1 MIYALA
7 ITGPTASGKTSLS
20 VALAKELGAEI
31 ISADSMQIYRG
42 MDIGT
47 AKVTRDEMENV
58 PHHLIDIISP
68 LENYSTESYRAD
80 AVATARSISE
90 RGRVPLF
97 AGGTGLYIDTLMR
110 APQTDVPKS
119 LNTKGVSDTPCEI
132 SEDEKNSLWQRL
144 YEVDPESALI
154 IHKNNVRRVRRAI
167 EIFEETGIPKSRLDK
182 LSREKPQDISI
193 EMITLDFKNRD
204 NLYSRI
210 DARVDEMMRCGLL
223 DEVRRLY
230 DGGLLR
236 KDSTAA
242 QAIGYKELTRYLDG
256 EISLDGAVDLIKL
269 SSRRYAKRQLT
280 WFRHNKDA
288 YRLFV
293 DDDDG
298 MLRSFDD
305 VLKEALNVSR
315 EMLAKISTKGDSDE
329 IC

>member
-1 MIYALA
+1 
-7 ITGPTASGKTSLS
+7 
-20 VALAKELGAEI
+20 
-31 ISADSMQIYRG
+31 
-42 MDIGT
+42 
-47 AKVTRDEMENV
+47 
-58 PHHLIDIISP
+58 
-68 LENYSTESYRAD
+68 
-80 AVATARSISE
+80 
-90 RGRVPLF
+90 
-97 AGGTGLYIDTLMR
+97 MR

-298 MLRSFDD
+298 TLRSFDD